1 MINRRLS
8 LEKREFF
15 TRIDEILFYKWD
27 PIGISDTDWERDEYH
42 PYIPKLFK
50 IALEN
55 DQPAPLAAYLSSV
68 VEERLDLKANRAHNL
83 AIAELILA
91 VKERCLLPEV
101 GNH

>member
-8 LEKREFF
+8 LEKRELF

-27 PIGISDTDWERDEYH
+27 PIGISATDWARDEYH

-50 IALEN
+50 LTLTN
-55 DQPAPLAAYLSSV
+55 DQAAPLAAYLSAI
-68 VEERLDLKANRAHNL
+68 VEGRLDLKPNKAHNL

-91 VKERCLLPEV
+91 VKERCLIPES